1 MSLVVVCFLAVSG
14 DPSHE
19 IISFP
24 YDPNRNFA
32 TRGTKAKIGLISK
45 GVKGR
50 QQVNEGEDA

>member
-1 MSLVVVCFLAVSG
+1 MLNWFRYQSISG
-14 DPSHE
+14 TALRIERISE
-19 IISFP
+19 I
-24 YDPNRNFA
+24 DPNRNFA